1 MRKKRKLTNFGKRLL
16 IFIILIIAALIFK
29 ALLNKGYNDLKEQ
42 AKKCDL
48 TKGYTCSL
56 YEIRNF
62 NE

>member
-1 MRKKRKLTNFGKRLL
+1 MRKKRKLTNFGKKLL
-16 IFIILIIAALIFK
+16 IFIILIITALIFK
-29 ALLNKGYNDLKEQ
+29 AINKGYNDLKEQ

-48 TKGYTCSL
+48 TKGYTCCL

>member
-1 MRKKRKLTNFGKRLL
+1 MRKKRKLTNFGKK
-16 IFIILIIAALIFK
+16 FIILIITALIFK
-29 ALLNKGYNDLKEQ
+29 AINKGYNDLKEQ

-48 TKGYTCSL
+48 TKGYTCTL